1 MKTVIYNTET
11 QQLVGP
17 IRNGYLLVDGVRPVI
32 NLPMVELVIE
42 DSRPSTS
49 PNPGF
54 NYASSWEIDLE
65 NKVRRLVWTQVP
77 KPEKPLQLYIADIES
92 NFANRLREG
101 AEIGDIKIKIEDSD
115 RAAFAQL
122 ALFLSELERVNQLP
136 ATVNIVDF
144 DGVMHTLPA
153 EDVRNLIIQMG
164 VLYQTLWNRKVELIA
179 LITNTPAA
187 DRPSVD
193 ISFNI

>member
-42 DSRPSTS
+42 EEKPS
-49 PNPGF
+49 PAPVGF
-54 NYASSWEIDLE
+54 NNVSSWEIDLV

-92 NFANRLREG
+92 NFANRLKQG

-144 DGVMHTLPA
+144 DGVMHTLITN
-153 EDVRNLIIQMG
+153 DVRNLIIQMG